1 MKKNFDNAISLCS
14 VTEEELE
21 LINKYSLTELKAD
34 DIFAFNVVLCDNET
48 DRDFECFDTQS
59 LKTLS
64 ELYIGKTGILNHEM
78 KAENQIARI
87 YHTEVEVIETQKAS
101 SGETYARLKARAY
114 MLKNDKNMPLIDE
127 ICAGIK
133 KEVSINCSVSEIIC
147 SVCGKNMKKE
157 KCNHRKG
164 KNCYHILKNPVD
176 AYEWSFVA
184 VPAQKNAGTIKDF
197 SGESIDTEKENLTRI
212 AEKYKTF
219 LRQEIVKLSAAVSPQ
234 ISVKSIENICSAL
247 DIDALENLRKDY
259 IQAEKSTFRPQ
270 LSIKESEQSI
280 DGFKI

>member
-14 VTEEELE
+14 VTEEELA

-34 DIFAFNVVLCDNET
+34 DIFAFNVVLCDNEI
-48 DRDFECFDTQS
+48 DRDLECFDMQS

-87 YHTEVEVIETQKAS
+87 YHTEIEVIETQKTSA
-101 SGETYARLKARAY
+101 GETYARLKARAY
-114 MLKNDKNMPLIDE
+114 MLKNQKNMPLIDE

-133 KEVSINCSVSEIIC
+133 KEVSINCAVSEIVC

-157 KCNHRKG
+157 RCDHRKG
-164 KNCYHILKNPVD
+164 KNCYHILKNPTD

-184 VPAQKNAGTIKDF
+184 VPAQKNAGTVKKF
-197 SGESIDTEKENLTRI
+197 SKENASAEIENLTLI
-212 AEKYKTF
+212 AEKYKNF
-219 LRQEIVKLSAAVSPQ
+219 LRQEIVKLSAAISPQ
-234 ISVKSIENICSAL
+234 LSVKSIENICSSL

-259 IQAEKSTFRPQ
+259 LQAEKSTFRPQ
-270 LSIKESEQSI
+270 LSIKENESSI

>member
-21 LINKYSLTELKAD
+21 LINKYSLTELKAE
-34 DIFAFNVVLCDNET
+34 DIFAFNVVLCDNEI
-48 DRDFECFDTQS
+48 DRDFECFDMAS

-78 KAENQIARI
+78 KAENQVARI
-87 YHTEVEVIETQKAS
+87 YSAEIEVSGTEKNSA
-101 SGETYARLKARAY
+101 GEAYARLKAKAY

-133 KEVSINCSVSEIIC
+133 KEVSINCAVSEIVCSIC
-147 SVCGKNMKKE
+147 GINVKKE
-157 KCNHRKG
+157 RCEHTKG
-164 KNCYHILKNPVD
+164 KTCYHILRNPTD

-184 VPAQKNAGTIKDF
+184 VPAQKKAGTVKNFNEETAEADNARYI
-197 SGESIDTEKENLTRI
+197 EI
-212 AEKYKTF
+212 AEKYKSF
-219 LRQEIVKLSAAVSPQ
+219 LRQEIVKLSAVISPE
-234 ISVKSIENICSAL
+234 ISAKSVENICSSL
-247 DIDALENLRKDY
+247 DVDALEILRKDY
-259 IQAEKSTFRPQ
+259 LQAEKTKFRPQ
-270 LSIKESEQSI
+270 LSPKENESSI